1 MKDDE
6 RRKDTQ
12 MHEKRRYG
20 NMRGQ
25 REDRRRH
32 ALEIVSGGYGWGDAT
47 KIIENTYKVSR
58 RTAIR
63 DVDLAFEGIV
73 ESLEKS
79 DVKALMGWITL
90 GVQRNI
96 MKAEQQNN
104 HGAVISGYRLL
115 YEMIIKPKENQGKRT
130 WRNYRGV

>member
-1 MKDDE
+1 MP
-6 RRKDTQ
+6 RTTRK
-12 MHEKRRYG
+12 E
-20 NMRGQ
+20 
-25 REDRRRH
+25 REDRRRY
-32 ALEIVSGGYGWGDAT
+32 ALKIVSDGYGWGDAT
-47 KIIENTYKVSR
+47 KIIETTYKVSR
-58 RTAIR
+58 RKAIR

-73 ESLEKS
+73 ESLENS

-115 YEMIIKPKENQGKRT
+115 FDMIIKPKEENTKKT
-130 WRNYRGV
+130 WRGYRGV

>member
-1 MKDDE
+1 MP
-6 RRKDTQ
+6 RTTRK
-12 MHEKRRYG
+12 E
-20 NMRGQ
+20 
-25 REDRRRH
+25 REDRRRY
-32 ALEIVSGGYGWGDAT
+32 ALKIVSDGYGWGDAT
-47 KIIENTYKVSR
+47 KIIETTYKVNR

-73 ESLEKS
+73 ESLENS

-115 YEMIIKPKENQGKRT
+115 FDMIIKPKEENTKKT
-130 WRNYRGV
+130 WRGYRGV

>member
-1 MKDDE
+1 MP
-6 RRKDTQ
+6 RTTRK
-12 MHEKRRYG
+12 E
-20 NMRGQ
+20 
-25 REDRRRH
+25 REDRRRY
-32 ALEIVSGGYGWGDAT
+32 ALEVVSNGYGWGDAT

-58 RTAIR
+58 RPAIR

-73 ESLEKS
+73 QSLEKS
-79 DVKALMGWITL
+79 DITALMGWITL

-115 YEMIIKPKENQGKRT
+115 YDMVIRPKENQSKRT
-130 WRNYRGV
+130 WRQYKGGF

>member
-1 MKDDE
+1 MP
-6 RRKDTQ
+6 RTTRK
-12 MHEKRRYG
+12 E
-20 NMRGQ
+20 
-25 REDRRRH
+25 REDRRRY
-32 ALEIVSGGYGWGDAT
+32 ALKIVSDGYGWGDAT
-47 KIIENTYKVSR
+47 KIIEKTYKGSR

-73 ESLEKS
+73 QSLENS

-104 HGAVISGYRLL
+104 HGAVISGYRILFD
-115 YEMIIKPKENQGKRT
+115 MIIKPKEENTKRT
-130 WRNYRGV
+130 WRGYRGV

>member
-1 MKDDE
+1 MP
-6 RRKDTQ
+6 RTTRK
-12 MHEKRRYG
+12 E
-20 NMRGQ
+20 

-73 ESLEKS
+73 QS
-79 DVKALMGWITL
+79 
-90 GVQRNI
+90 
-96 MKAEQQNN
+96 
-104 HGAVISGYRLL
+104 
-115 YEMIIKPKENQGKRT
+115 
-130 WRNYRGV
+130 

>member
-1 MKDDE
+1 MP
-6 RRKDTQ
+6 RTTRK
-12 MHEKRRYG
+12 E
-20 NMRGQ
+20 
-25 REDRRRH
+25 REDRRRY
-32 ALEIVSGGYGWGDAT
+32 ALKIVSDGYGWGDAT
-47 KIIENTYKVSR
+47 KLIENTYKVSR

-63 DVDLAFEGIV
+63 DVDLAFDGIV
-73 ESLEKS
+73 ESLDKS
-79 DVKALMGWITL
+79 DVRSLMGWITL

-130 WRNYRGV
+130 WRGYTGNM

>member
-1 MKDDE
+1 MP
-6 RRKDTQ
+6 RTTRK
-12 MHEKRRYG
+12 E
-20 NMRGQ
+20 

-73 ESLEKS
+73 QSLDKS
-79 DVKALMGWITL
+79 DVKSLMGWMTL
-90 GVQRNI
+90 GIQRNI
-96 MKAEQQNN
+96 MKAESQGNF
-104 HGAVISGYRLL
+104 GAVISGYRLL
-115 YEMIIKPKENQGKRT
+115 FDMIIRPREEHSKRT
-130 WRNYRGV
+130 WRGYKGSM